1 MDKMLSKYYFQFGFF
16 IFCEIGVHL
25 KSPNLTRQ
33 YTLGKMY
40 ANPSILVYTKFTG
53 VFFEVT

>member
-1 MDKMLSKYYFQFGFF
+1 MDKMLSKYHLQFEFL
-16 IFCEIGVHL
+16 IFCEFGVHL

-40 ANPSILVYTKFTG
+40 AIPSILVYTKFTG
-53 VFFEVT
+53 VFVKVT